1 VIQALTDE
9 RTSSETDE
17 WISQLKV
24 VVRADRRTRKRR
36 AIQEPQAEPTTEASD
51 DRPNRITDRPA
62 HVQHRWA
69 GGWTCWACHR
79 WSSTPLATRC
89 ENFVVVSMSYVP
101 GTVPRPRFHWDRWR
115 LGGGTKREHDR

>member
-1 VIQALTDE
+1 MIQALTDE
-9 RTSSETDE
+9 RTGTETDE

-24 VVRADRRTRKRR
+24 VVRSDRRTRQWR
-36 AIQEPQAEPTTEASD
+36 AIQEPAEERTTEASD
-51 DRPNRITDRPA
+51 DQPEQITDRPA

-69 GGWTCWACHR
+69 GGWMCWVCHR
-79 WSSTPLATRC
+79 CSSSLLATRC

-115 LGGGTKREHDR
+115 LGGGTKREYDR